1 MKLTIAGK
9 AYHRP
14 LVMGILNCTPDSFS
28 DGGKYLAED
37 KAIEHARDMIKDGA
51 DIIDIGGESTRP
63 GAAEV
68 SVEEELNRTIAPIK
82 AIKQELGCLVS
93 IDTRHAMVMS
103 KACEAGA
110 DLIND
115 INALNE
121 PGALEAAVQ
130 ANVAVCLMH
139 MQGQPETMQKAPS
152 YKNIVTEVIHYLN
165 KRAQVAIAA
174 GMRPENIILD
184 PGFGFGKTVEHNF
197 SMLHHLDEFQ
207 SLGYPLLVGVSRK
220 SMFGKLLNREV
231 DERLAASLAGA
242 CIAAMKGAAIL
253 RVHDVRDTA
262 DVLKVTYHSMDH
274 E

>member
-9 AYHRP
+9 VYHRP
-14 LVMGILNCTPDSFS
+14 MVMGILNCTPDSFS
-28 DGGKYLAED
+28 DGGRYLAED
-37 KAIEHARDMIKDGA
+37 KAIEHARAMIKDGA

-63 GAAEV
+63 GSAEV
-68 SVEEELNRTIAPIK
+68 CIEEELNRTIGPIK

-93 IDTRHAMVMS
+93 IDTRHALVMT

-121 PGALEAAVQ
+121 PGAIDAAVQ
-130 ANVAVCLMH
+130 ADVAVCLMH
-139 MQGQPETMQKAPS
+139 MQGQPETMQNSPC
-152 YKNIVTEVIHYLN
+152 YNNILSEVINYLN
-165 KRAQVAIAA
+165 NRAQIAIAA
-174 GMRPENIILD
+174 GVKPENIILD
-184 PGFGFGKTVEHNF
+184 PGFGFGKNVEHNF
-197 SMLHHLDEFQ
+197 SMLRHLEDFQ
-207 SLGYPLLVGVSRK
+207 TLGYPLLVGVSRK
-220 SMFGKLLNREV
+220 SMFGKLLNRAV

-253 RVHDVRDTA
+253 RVHDVRETA